1 MIMRTLR
8 AVAIAA
14 FTLLAIAPPVQ
25 AQNSDNKIH
34 VLAVAIDLYA
44 GAYYAQ
50 AQGFFKQ
57 AGVDVDITTLAN
69 GNVVG
74 GALAGGAGDIGV
86 SNLVQIAA
94 AVEHGVPLTVIAG
107 AGMYSSTQAP
117 STALCVSK
125 TSTLKIPKDLEGKTI
140 AVAAVNDQTS
150 VALRKWLTDN
160 GGDYNQLKLIEMGYP
175 EMIAALSAGRI
186 DAAMLA
192 EPFQTAARKGD
203 ARLFGKPF
211 DAISPEFNIGVWAT
225 TRPWAQAHPD
235 LVKKFV
241 GAIYEAA
248 KWANT
253 HHAESAQILAKEAKA
268 DPDRMGGMIRAL
280 QSTDL
285 QTSHIQ
291 PPLDVAFQFHL
302 INKKITAA
310 DLIWIPAKP

>member
-1 MIMRTLR
+1 MITRTLR
-8 AVAIAA
+8 LIAVVA
-14 FTLLAIAPPVQ
+14 FALLTVAPPVR
-25 AQNSDNKIH
+25 AQTSNKIH

-44 GAYYAQ
+44 EAYYAD
-50 AQGFFKQ
+50 AEGFFKQ
-57 AGVDVDITTLAN
+57 AGLDVEVTTLAN

-74 GALAGGAGDIGV
+74 AALAGGAGDIGV

-107 AGMYSSTQAP
+107 AGMYSSSQAP
-117 STALCVSK
+117 STALCVSNSSPLK
-125 TSTLKIPKDLEGKTI
+125 TAKDLEGKTI

-160 GGDYNQLKLIEMGYP
+160 GADYTKIKLIEMGYP
-175 EMIAALSAGRI
+175 EMIAALSANRI

-203 ARLFGKPF
+203 ARLFAKPF

-241 GAIYEAA
+241 TAIYQAA
-248 KWANT
+248 NWANT
-253 HHAESAQILAKEAKA
+253 HHAESAQILAKVAKA
-268 DPDRMGGMIRAL
+268 DPDRMSGMIRAL

-285 QTSHIQ
+285 RTSHIQ
-291 PPLDVAFQFHL
+291 PPLDVAYQFHL

-310 DLIWIPAKP
+310 DLIWDPAKP